1 MSDNNIFNNFNFE
14 WDSLLPLN
22 ILKKWELWLKE
33 LALLLEIRIPR
44 YLFSDILPS
53 TYIEL
58 RGFCDSLTQS
68 YAAVCYFRVFD
79 SSSESYKC
87 RIVAAKSKPVT
98 VKQLAIPR
106 LNFQDVYYYQSLFPV
121 YFQH

>member
-53 TYIEL
+53 KKTEL
-58 RGFCDSLTQS
+58 HGFCDSSTQS
-68 YAAVCYFRVFD
+68 YIAVCYIRVFD
-79 SSSESYKC
+79 SSSQRYN
-87 RIVAAKSKPVT
+87 VA
-98 VKQLAIPR
+98 L
-106 LNFQDVYYYQSLFPV
+106 
-121 YFQH
+121 